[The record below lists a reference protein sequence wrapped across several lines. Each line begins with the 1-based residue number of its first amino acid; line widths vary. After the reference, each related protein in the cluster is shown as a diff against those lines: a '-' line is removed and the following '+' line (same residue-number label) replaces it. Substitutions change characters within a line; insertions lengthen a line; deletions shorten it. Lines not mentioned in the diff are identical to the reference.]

1 MFYISNSSDA
11 CLSKG
16 REKGGLFHQYQPCFS
31 AAVPTGTTEAMLTL
45 CQQFPVSGDFRLCWI
60 RSLPNENLEFKGHS
74 PGAEYFNPVF
84 LWVLL
89 IHIFQIEVNKSF
101 FFLKLSFSHTP
112 TLLGI
117 FLSFVWGD
125 SLCVFYSAKFF
136 LFGESHLQD
145 RELKPDVEQKV
156 STGWSPPQLCIST
169 SFPLYTAPDN
179 RQYQTCSFSN
189 FNLSVGHEN
198 APSGK
203 ILTEISMMPLIC
215 LGL

>member
-16 REKGGLFHQYQPCFS
+16 REKGGLFHKYQPCFF
-31 AAVPTGTTEAMLTL
+31 AAVPTGTTEAMRTL

-89 IHIFQIEVNKSF
+89 IHIFQIEENKRFF
-101 FFLKLSFSHTP
+101 FFLKLSFSRAP
-112 TLLGI
+112 EWLGTS
-117 FLSFVWGD
+117 LRFVWGD
-125 SLCVFYSAKFF
+125 SLYVFYSAKFF

-145 RELKPDVEQKV
+145 RKLKPDVAQKV
-156 STGWSPPQLCIST
+156 SIGWSPLSSAAQHPCLST
-169 SFPLYTAPDN
+169 LPLQTDNTKRVSFLTLIWLQAMKMLLQGRYWHRSVWCVLYA
-179 RQYQTCSFSN
+179 
-189 FNLSVGHEN
+189 
-198 APSGK
+198 
-203 ILTEISMMPLIC
+203 
-215 LGL
+215 